1 MKILVEIPDSDAT
14 FGMKVLRSL
23 SFVKNAK
30 PMSSGS
36 VKLWDD
42 LNDAVKDVRQH
53 KEGKVKLQSLD
64 EFLGELS
71 TTCYN

>member
-1 MKILVEIPDSDAT
+1 MKILVEIPDNDAT

-36 VKLWDD
+36 INLWDD
-42 LNDAVKDVRQH
+42 LKEAAKDVRLH
-53 KEGKVKLQSLD
+53 KEGKAKLQSLD
-64 EFLGELS
+64 ELLIEV
-71 TTCYN
+71 